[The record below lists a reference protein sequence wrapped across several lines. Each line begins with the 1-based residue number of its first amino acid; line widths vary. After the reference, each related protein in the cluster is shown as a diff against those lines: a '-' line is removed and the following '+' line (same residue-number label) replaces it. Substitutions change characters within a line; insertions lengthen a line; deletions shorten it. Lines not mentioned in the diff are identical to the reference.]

1 MILFAA
7 VSKHVPKHCSACSSA
22 SSLVIFLYS
31 CDGYILI
38 NFNLHVLH
46 LSISIIIK
54 PSSVEKLIQRGWAT
68 EILSQPS
75 IDITDLVFEN
85 GLIYTVD
92 KNNLWT
98 EAIAI
103 NNGDYDIENY
113 DLSLFNDVITINE
126 MTIGTIAPGA
136 YIEIEFQI
144 DDFTEN
150 DVMMVLEIS
159 NQDHISDCIKGAE
172 L

>member
-1 MILFAA
+1 M
-7 VSKHVPKHCSACSSA
+7 
-22 SSLVIFLYS
+22 
-31 CDGYILI
+31 
-38 NFNLHVLH
+38 
-46 LSISIIIK
+46 
-54 PSSVEKLIQRGWAT
+54 
-68 EILSQPS
+68 SQPS

-113 DLSLFNDVITINE
+113 DLSLFNDVITISE

>member
-1 MILFAA
+1 MRRALSPII
-7 VSKHVPKHCSACSSA
+7 
-22 SSLVIFLYS
+22 SSLVLAGIAF
-31 CDGYILI
+31 
-38 NFNLHVLH
+38 
-46 LSISIIIK
+46 
-54 PSSVEKLIQRGWAT
+54 
-68 EILSQPS
+68 
-75 IDITDLVFEN
+75 
-85 GLIYTVD
+85 GLIGIAYSGILAQSYGSMSCEIQSLEIHEIYENDYWGT
-92 KNNLWT
+92 
-98 EAIAI
+98 IQAI

>member
-1 MILFAA
+1 MIILSS
-7 VSKHVPKHCSACSSA
+7 VGTLKVHELKYRRYKSNKNSDKINNNIVMPYSPK
-22 SSLVIFLYS
+22 
-31 CDGYILI
+31 
-38 NFNLHVLH
+38 
-46 LSISIIIK
+46 SISTHTSLNQI
-54 PSSVEKLIQRGWAT
+54 V
-68 EILSQPS
+68 
-75 IDITDLVFEN
+75 EN